1 MNSIAKTILLLS
13 VLFSAS
19 CVKQDE
25 EFVNQE
31 DTLSDFWLTIP
42 QENSSKNGQT
52 VFKVHGFVGKYAK
65 LFKKHDA
72 RIGIISEG
80 SKRDGEERIG
90 FICDLPK
97 NKTKA
102 SFDDERKKKIQIDG
116 INPFSSLSED
126 EKSSVKD
133 MFGKEIAFD
142 LSGGAP
148 ATKAAMTPIQ
158 LYSPKLLTISCP
170 QYMPVTENPPVCY
183 FQDFV
188 VKWNADRKNEN
199 GVLIIVRWI
208 GSMLFGDNYD
218 TSQVCHTIC
227 VPDNGQ
233 TTLDESM
240 FEGIPDTAYCHLY
253 VIRGNLENYDI
264 DQLDYQLLTETHD
277 IVNFV
282 LVRNITRNK

>member
-1 MNSIAKTILLLS
+1 MNTLGKSIILLS
-13 VLFSAS
+13 ALFLVS
-19 CVKQDE
+19 CVKQGE
-25 EFVNQE
+25 EYVNQE
-31 DTLSDFWLTIP
+31 DTLSDFWLAIP
-42 QENSSKNGQT
+42 QEDGLKNDQT

-65 LFKKHDA
+65 FFKKHDA
-72 RIGIISEG
+72 RIGISSEG
-80 SKRDGEERIG
+80 AKREGAGKINVFYEP
-90 FICDLPK
+90 PK
-97 NKTKA
+97 SKTKA
-102 SFDDERKKKIQIDG
+102 SFDGNREKEIQIDG
-116 INPFSSLSED
+116 INPFSSLSEE
-126 EKSSVKD
+126 EKSSVKNL
-133 MFGKEIAFD
+133 FGKEITFD
-142 LSGGAP
+142 LSGVNP
-148 ATKAAMTPIQ
+148 ATKATMTPIT

-183 FQDFV
+183 YQDFV

-208 GSMLFGDNYD
+208 GSMLFGDDYES
-218 TSQVCHTIC
+218 SQVCHTIC

-277 IVNFV
+277 IVDFV
-282 LVRNITRNK
+282 LVRNIK